1 MIVEIDGFC
10 HQILVTGKKCSKQEL
25 KQMYLSAKQMT
36 VDVSDLPS
44 IFCRINKFEIFPFDE
59 DIQVDFVIDTD
70 TDRIYTPSY

>member
-1 MIVEIDGFC
+1 MIVEIDGFY
-10 HQILVTGKKCSKQEL
+10 HQIMVTGKKCSKQEL

-44 IFCRINKFEIFPFDE
+44 IFCRINKFEIIPFDE